1 MEAIGKLIAI
11 LPEQSGQ
18 TEKGIWVKGGFVI
31 ETAEQYPKKIAF
43 TLFNDKVD
51 LIKNLPIG
59 TKIKVSFSAE
69 SREHNGRWYTE
80 LKCFSIQALQVIQPQ
95 SIPYSQAYA
104 PTPQQSI
111 PQPDN
116 SNPFDNN
123 NRGFNF

>member
-1 MEAIGKLIAI
+1 MEVQGKLIVKLEETTGEGAN
-11 LPEQSGQ
+11 G
-18 TEKGIWVKGGFVI
+18 TWTKGGFVI
-31 ETAEQYPKKIAF
+31 RQQNNILKKIAF

-59 TKIKVSFSAE
+59 TEIKVSFSAE

-104 PTPQQSI
+104 HTPQQSI

-123 NRGFNF
+123 RGFNF